1 MLTPLQI
8 ELLKTFSRPLDEHQ
22 LQEIRQLLAN
32 YFAQKVDDSV
42 DALFI
47 EKEWNSDIIEG
58 WLTDHDRTPY
68 DHNWCV

>member
-8 ELLKTFSRPLDEHQ
+8 ELLKTFSRPLDEQ
-22 LQEIRQLLAN
+22 QIQEIRQLLAN

-42 DALFI
+42 DALFMEKGWTGDVI
-47 EKEWNSDIIEG
+47 ES

-68 DHNWCV
+68 NHN